1 MTSETYQDYSFD
13 RLRGQKR
20 PLRPKLLKLTDV
32 SMPHRNRKK
41 TKTKVKQYCFRFVK
55 RRDCF
60 EILITTSQEVENRG
74 NRQTTSRI

>member
-1 MTSETYQDYSFD
+1 MFPFLPFTEFKMTSETYQDYSFD

-41 TKTKVKQYCFRFVK
+41 TKTKVSF
-55 RRDCF
+55 
-60 EILITTSQEVENRG
+60 
-74 NRQTTSRI
+74 